1 MGLQCSISDR
11 CNVSFE
17 QVESAAS
24 KKPPVDARNVELYT
38 RIHNKT
44 TTVGRSVGKWKL
56 CLLSYITR
64 KQRAVL
70 HLFL

>member
-1 MGLQCSISDR
+1 MSLQCSISGR
-11 CNVSFE
+11 CNLSFE
-17 QVESAAS
+17 QVKSAAS
-24 KKPPVDARNVELYT
+24 KKAAADTQNVELYT

-64 KQRAVL
+64 KRRAVL

>member
-1 MGLQCSISDR
+1 MGLQFSISGR
-11 CNVSFE
+11 CNVSFK

-24 KKPPVDARNVELYT
+24 RKAAVDTRNVELYT

-56 CLLSYITR
+56 CSLSYITR
-64 KQRAVL
+64 EQAYEQ
-70 HLFL
+70 